1 MNLALPQAYPD
12 LDMVKNS
19 YALISG
25 VLTVTCWIGADPTAF
40 KLSHPCPL
48 LQLTQACLK
57 SFVMSFVD
65 IRQRTISIIEHP
77 PQNKL
82 EAVIQLLE
90 VLAEPVHQASMPP
103 EYDRVPQRLR
113 REVSQRA
120 QHLVR

>member
-1 MNLALPQAYPD
+1 MNLALPQTYPD
-12 LDMVKNS
+12 SDMVKNS

-57 SFVMSFVD
+57 PFVMSSMD
-65 IRQRTISIIEHP
+65 IRQRAISLIEHL

-82 EAVIQLLE
+82 GGHGSVIRGLSGTRSSS
-90 VLAEPVHQASMPP
+90 VNAA
-103 EYDRVPQRLR
+103 
-113 REVSQRA
+113 
-120 QHLVR
+120 